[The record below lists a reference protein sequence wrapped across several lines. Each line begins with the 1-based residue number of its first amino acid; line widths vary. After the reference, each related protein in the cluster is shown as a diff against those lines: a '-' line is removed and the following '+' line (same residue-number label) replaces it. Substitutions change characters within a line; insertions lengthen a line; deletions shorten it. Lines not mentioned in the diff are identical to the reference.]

1 MNRKDDRI
9 YTHMIQEQGDLGLGA
24 VEINKKYKDKNGNV
38 SIPNSKFTGFSRPIN
53 NKPTK

>member
-24 VEINKKYKDKNGNV
+24 VEINKTYKDKNGIV
-38 SIPNSKFTGFSRPIN
+38 SIPKSKFTGFSRSIS